1 MLVLLIMMDGYR
13 SSRMMLIVPKVITM
27 ILNMT
32 GVIVVGL
39 RSPSVT
45 FLQLVNMQIMLQ
57 FGEAAVHS

>member
-1 MLVLLIMMDGYR
+1 MLLIMMDGYR

>member
-1 MLVLLIMMDGYR
+1 MLLIMMDGYR

-45 FLQLVNMQIMLQ
+45 FLQLVIMQIMLQ